1 MDNIKNEELV
11 EIEEPT
17 YNTRATNYQLLVGN
31 YIAPI
36 DRLKIISPN
45 DFEELIEEWIYGYLR
60 TKYEKVVRVGGAG
73 DKGRDVIAFEK
84 YSKDGN
90 EVWDNYQ
97 CKHYNAPLAPSQ
109 IWVEF
114 GKLCYYTYINAYN
127 IPRRYYLVAP
137 QGVGGKLYDFI
148 MKPKTLR
155 KELIKEWDRHC
166 LKKITSTKEVKLIGD
181 FYKYVENF
189 DFSIVDVID
198 PIKLI
203 EQYQQTNYFPLR
215 FGGGLKKMPERP
227 KQAPSEIKQEEILYV
242 RKLFDAYA
250 NHKKKKITSLEDLKS
265 YNFLLNHFNRQRI
278 YFYQAESLKVFERD
292 SMPNGINAFDELKT
306 EVFHGIVDTVYTN
319 YQDGFERIKAATQQ
333 ARNLIISGEN
343 IFSSLI
349 NGNDKNG
356 ICHHLANEENLEEEI
371 VWVMDDEE

>member
-1 MDNIKNEELV
+1 MGNIKNEELV

-166 LKKITSTKEVKLIGD
+166 LKKITSTKEVKLTGD
-181 FYKYVENF
+181 FLKYVESF
-189 DFSIVDVID
+189 DFSIIDVID

-265 YNFLLNHFNRQRI
+265 YKLLLNHFNRQRI

-306 EVFHGIVDTVYTN
+306 EVFHGIVDTVYNN
-319 YQDGFERIKAATQQ
+319 YEDGFERIKAVTQQ

>member
-265 YNFLLNHFNRQRI
+265 YKLLLNHFNRQRI